1 MARSTI
7 TPRRSRDEHPCA
19 LGFLPSRSPRAGHG
33 WWSMTSESSG
43 PTMEDLYRRGIF
55 SPSVFFSAPMVQGR
69 PQGRVYMPPVDRVRC
84 REARACTGQ
93 IRGSRRRLLR
103 GSVELTRESRGDDG
117 SVQPAPR
124 GSVPGGR
131 ASARWDRAG
140 RRAVPRWQ
148 EVPHARAPRAWE
160 PTGPRGKEALEKNLT
175 SGIH

>member
-1 MARSTI
+1 
-7 TPRRSRDEHPCA
+7 
-19 LGFLPSRSPRAGHG
+19 
-33 WWSMTSESSG
+33 
-43 PTMEDLYRRGIF
+43 
-55 SPSVFFSAPMVQGR
+55 
-69 PQGRVYMPPVDRVRC
+69 MPPVDRVRC
-84 REARACTGQ
+84 REARACAGQ

-103 GSVELTRESRGDDG
+103 GSVELARESRGDDG
-117 SVQPAPR
+117 SIQPGPR

-160 PTGPRGKEALEKNLT
+160 PTGPRGEEALEKNLT